1 LSRHKL
7 FSVVAIGA
15 VLIGLNCGCAI
26 SDGYRR
32 CGLSGCPGDARISSD
47 VRAQLSRYPS
57 LESSN
62 SIHVQ
67 TLDRVV
73 FLTGQVDTNDE
84 RNLAESVVTE
94 VAGVAGLV
102 DTISLINPGG

>member
-1 LSRHKL
+1 MSRQKL
-7 FSVVAIGA
+7 LISVATGV
-15 VLIGLNCGCAI
+15 VLIGLNSGCAI

-32 CGLSGCPGDARISSD
+32 CGLSGCPGDAGISAE

-62 SIHVQ
+62 SIRVQ
-67 TLDRVV
+67 TLDHVV
-73 FLTGQVDTNDE
+73 FLTGQVDTNEE
-84 RNLAESVVTE
+84 RDFAESVVTE
-94 VAGVAGLV
+94 VAGVARVV